1 MSQKSRLRTQ
11 GDVSYVVYRFEDG
24 SRIERV
30 LRREAFQS
38 TPSTIQCLFLVTTR
52 NERDTLIFRENL
64 EGPSAG
70 LQGISLGSYRQRP
83 TASMASSLIPFFEA
97 MGIERPYFQGS
108 LPDVIEVDDDF
119 HSALHR
125 FDQQQ
130 AVEDLQ
136 QRRRAEEKR
145 QGLMMGQK
153 DVDALHDALSGLMNM
168 RSSIIPSTSR
178 CDPEIEEGESYRP
191 GLLWIM
197 DDRHS
202 VRITRYIEGF
212 HNDRGVAPLYDSY
225 WRISLFPG
233 NNNLSPGLEPTRKQI
248 SRSQQALTHAWES
261 VESELGRSENLHVQ
275 MTSALDTFWA
285 YRRREGGQPTF
296 DPTMFRLLNVR
307 CPVLAPDEVFV
318 AWAEAI
324 GLERG
329 DP

>member
-1 MSQKSRLRTQ
+1 MSQKSRLRTES
-11 GDVSYVVYRFEDG
+11 DVNYVVYRFEDG

-38 TPSTIQCLFLVTTR
+38 TPNTIQCLFLVTTR
-52 NERDTLIFRENL
+52 DERDTLIFRESM

-119 HSALHR
+119 HGTLRR

-130 AVEDLQ
+130 AMEDLQ

-153 DVDALHDALSGLMNM
+153 DVDALHDALRGLISM
-168 RSSIIPSTSR
+168 RSSVIK
-178 CDPEIEEGESYRP
+178 IETCEFNRP
-191 GLLWIM
+191 GLLLIM
-197 DDRHS
+197 DDHHS
-202 VRITRYIEGF
+202 VRITRYIEEF
-212 HNDRGVAPLYDSY
+212 QSDQGVAPLYDSY
-225 WRISLFPG
+225 WKVSLFPW
-233 NNNLSPGLEPTRKQI
+233 NNNLNPGFEPNRKEI
-248 SRSQQALTHAWES
+248 SRSQRTLETTWGY
-261 VESELGRSENLHVQ
+261 VESELERSENLHVQ

-329 DP
+329 GP

>member
-11 GDVSYVVYRFEDG
+11 GDVNYVVYRFEDG

-30 LRREAFQS
+30 LRHEAFQHN
-38 TPSTIQCLFLVTTR
+38 PNMIQCLFLVTTR
-52 NERDTLIFRENL
+52 DQRDTLIFRESL
-64 EGPSAG
+64 EELNVG

-136 QRRRAEEKR
+136 QRRRAEEEH

-153 DVDALHDALSGLMNM
+153 DVEALHDALSGLMNM
-168 RSSIIPSTSR
+168 RSSVIKIATW
-178 CDPEIEEGESYRP
+178 ESKRP
-191 GLLWIM
+191 GLLLIM
-197 DDRHS
+197 DDHHS

-225 WRISLFPG
+225 WRISLFPR
-233 NNNLSPGLEPTRKQI
+233 NNNLSPGFESNRKEI
-248 SRSQQALTHAWES
+248 SKSMQALEHAWGS
-261 VESELGRSENLHVQ
+261 VESELERSENLHVQ
-275 MTSALDTFWA
+275 MTSALGTFWA

-307 CPVLAPDEVFV
+307 CPVLASDEVFV